1 MPGPVHV
8 FIACS
13 LDGFIAGTDDDLSWL
28 PSGDGE
34 DYGFDRFLAG
44 IGAIVMGR
52 NTYAVVEGFSGDW
65 PYGEV
70 PVLVATTRPIE
81 APAHPTVRPVCGTA
95 RELLEQA
102 RELTGEGIYV
112 DGGDVIRQFL
122 DEGLIDELTVTVV
135 PVILG
140 AGAPLF
146 AGAKHRRSLELVGS
160 KAFESGLVQLRYV
173 SAPPAG

>member
-1 MPGPVHV
+1 VPGPVHV

-13 LDGFIAGTDDDLSWL
+13 LDGFIAGPDDDLSWL
-28 PSGDGE
+28 PTDDGE
-34 DYGFDRFLAG
+34 NYGFDAFLAG

-52 NTYAVVEGFSGDW
+52 NTYAVVEGFGGNW

-70 PVLVATTRPIE
+70 PVLVATTRPLGS
-81 APAHPTVRPVCGTA
+81 PAHPAVRAVRGTA
-95 RELLEQA
+95 HELLHQA
-102 RELTGEGIYV
+102 HAITGEGVYV

-122 DEGLIDELTVTVV
+122 DAGLIDELTVTVV

-146 AGAKHRRSLELVGS
+146 AGARHRRSLELVDS
-160 KAFESGLVQLRYV
+160 KAFDGGLVQLRYV
-173 SAPPAG
+173 PAQI